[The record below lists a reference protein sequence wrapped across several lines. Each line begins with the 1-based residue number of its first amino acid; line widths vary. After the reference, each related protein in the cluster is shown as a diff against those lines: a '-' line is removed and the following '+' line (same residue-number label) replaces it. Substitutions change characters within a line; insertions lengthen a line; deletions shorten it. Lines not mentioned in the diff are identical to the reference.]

1 MKTLKFKITSS
12 RAPMSRWPACL
23 LVAAGMQT
31 LGLPALHAAT
41 TNQEITDS
49 GITSAVEAGLAEARG
64 VALNGVDVTTSQG
77 VVTLSGSVE
86 NLLDQVRAQKTA
98 EGIRGVLDVTDKIT
112 VNPASLPDED
122 IRKNIQAALQQDP
135 ATDSYQTTV
144 AVQDG
149 VATLTGS
156 LASYAEKQLVSRVAE
171 GVKGVKEVRNQINI
185 TYQSQRTD
193 ADIDAD
199 LKSVLQWG
207 DIWVNGDL
215 ITPVVKDGQVTLTGT
230 IGSKISKSRAYD
242 DAWVNGVTSVDDSGL
257 KVDPGVHNGA
267 LQNLNTSVRP
277 DADIRQ
283 SVQAALKSDPRVS
296 AFSPEITVVDGTVTL
311 RGTVGNPKAETS
323 AKQDAKNVVGVRLV
337 ESHLK
342 VRSSD
347 ATVATDTQNQLKAA
361 LAWDPWLDDSPTIDV
376 AVINRVAY
384 LSGGVDS
391 SFQKAEAQDVASRTK
406 GVLEV
411 RNHLKVVPDFT
422 AADYYDDYGYYS
434 DYDYGY
440 YGWPYYS
447 ASPYYNESPDYVY
460 NVSGPQ
466 AYKTDAQIKKSIEDR
481 MFWSPFVD
489 RSDVKVAVD
498 GGVATLT
505 GSIGTW
511 VGWGEAENDAHKGGA
526 SFVRD
531 RVKVD

>member
-1 MKTLKFKITSS
+1 MKPLKFKITP
-12 RAPMSRWPACL
+12 RGAIRGRWPASL
-23 LVAAGMQT
+23 LIAAGMQT
-31 LGLPALHAAT
+31 LVLPALHAET
-41 TNQEITDS
+41 GKQEITDS

-64 VALNGVDVTTSQG
+64 VSLNGVDVATSQG
-77 VVTLSGSVE
+77 IVTLSGSVD

-98 EGIRGVLDVTDKIT
+98 EGIRGVLDVTDNIT

-122 IRKNIQAALQQDP
+122 IRKNIEAALKQDP
-135 ATDSYQTTV
+135 ATESYQTSV
-144 AVQDG
+144 AAQDG
-149 VATLTGS
+149 IVTLTGS
-156 LASYAEKQLVSRVAE
+156 LASYAEKQLVTRVAE
-171 GVKGVKEVRNQINI
+171 GVKGVKEVRNQITI
-185 TYQSQRTD
+185 AYQAKRSD
-193 ADIDAD
+193 AEIAAD
-199 LKSVLQWG
+199 LKAVLQWG
-207 DIWVNGDL
+207 DIWINGDL

-230 IGSKISKSRAYD
+230 IGSAISKSRAYD

-257 KVDPGVHNGA
+257 KVDPGVRNGA
-267 LQNLNTSVRP
+267 CENHKTSARS
-277 DADIRQ
+277 DADIQQ
-283 SVQAALKSDPRVS
+283 SVQAALRSDPRVS
-296 AFSPEITVVDGTVTL
+296 AFSPDVTVVDGTVNL
-311 RGTVGNPKAETS
+311 HGTVGNLKAETS
-323 AKQDAKNVVGVRLV
+323 AEQDAKHVVGVHKV
-337 ESHLK
+337 ESNLK
-342 VRSSD
+342 VRSSET
-347 ATVATDTQNQLKAA
+347 TVAADTQNQLKAA

-406 GVLEV
+406 GVAEV
-411 RNHLKVVPDFT
+411 RNHLKIVPDFT
-422 AADYYDDYGYYS
+422 VSDYDDDYGYYS

-447 ASPYYNESPDYVY
+447 ESPFYNESPDYTY
-460 NVSGPQ
+460 DVSGPQ
-466 AYKTDAQIKKSIEDR
+466 PYKTDAQIKKSIEDR

-505 GSIGTW
+505 GTIGTW
-511 VGWGEAENDAHKGGA
+511 VGWGEAEKDAHKGGA